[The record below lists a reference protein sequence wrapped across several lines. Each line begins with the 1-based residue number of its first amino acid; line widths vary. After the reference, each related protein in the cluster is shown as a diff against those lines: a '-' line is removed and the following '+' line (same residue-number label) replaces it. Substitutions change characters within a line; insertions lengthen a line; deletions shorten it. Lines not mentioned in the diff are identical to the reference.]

1 MNKYILTKVSK
12 EVFGVK
18 LFQIKALVA
27 FGSIE
32 KGELGGWI
40 EKENNLSQE
49 GNAQVYGNAWVY
61 CDAQVSGNAQV
72 YGNAQVSGNAQ
83 VYGDARVFGDA
94 QVYGNAWVFG
104 DAWVYGKLK
113 LLAGFFFSC
122 QYKNEEI
129 KTAKIDE
136 DYSIVYKGD
145 AKFGTDEPEQSLSGK
160 KVSVELD
167 GKKYT
172 ATID

>member
-27 FGSIE
+27 FGDVE
-32 KGELGGWI
+32 KGALGGWI
-40 EKENNLSQE
+40 EKEGCLSQE
-49 GNAQVYGNAWVY
+49 GNAWVFGNACVF
-61 CDAQVSGNAQV
+61 DN
-72 YGNAQVSGNAQ
+72 
-83 VYGDARVFGDA
+83 ARVF
-94 QVYGNAWVFG
+94 
-104 DAWVYGKLK
+104 GKLK
-113 LLAGFFFSC
+113 LLAGFFFGS

-136 DYSIVYKGD
+136 DYSVVYKGD
-145 AKFGTDEPEQSLSGK
+145 ARFGTDEPEQSLSGK